1 MSGGSSNKRQP
12 AAQVPGRTSRTQAGA
27 PSIRTVSLLLLV
39 GVVGIVALLMVISLV
54 GFVVKPDPAVKA
66 GPMYVTLT
74 LTTGAALLMLFVAL
88 NASFLPF
95 MSRQRARDVQL
106 VMWAMGVT
114 GIVTGLLALGGEV
127 TSFVTR
133 LILSSIALMFITLQ
147 NARLARARAAA
158 PAEQAGPPAPQ
169 AQPRP
174 RSQQRRGGRKR

>member
-12 AAQVPGRTSRTQAGA
+12 AAQVPGRTSPTGTGT

-74 LTTGAALLMLFVAL
+74 LTTVAALLMLFVAL

-114 GIVTGLLALGGEV
+114 GIVTGVLTLGAQV
-127 TSFVTR
+127 SSLVMR
-133 LILSSIALMFITLQ
+133 LVLSSIAFMFIMVQ
-147 NARLARARAAA
+147 NARLTRAREVA
-158 PAEQAGPPAPQ
+158 PGRQAGLPASQ
-169 AQPRP
+169 AQPHP
-174 RSQQRRGGRKR
+174 RSRQRRAGRKR